1 MEADPDIPAA
11 VHEEM
16 VMIRRNIELETRLID
31 DLLDLSRIVN
41 GKLTLHIRPVDLN
54 EKVKHVAQMCRE
66 QILEKAIRLHV
77 SLDPRLGSFSGDS
90 SRLQQVLWNVLKNAA
105 KFTPER
111 GEIFV
116 TTALTP
122 EGAAEIVVRDTGIG
136 LAPDALPAIFDAFQ
150 QGGPEVTRQFGGLGL
165 GLAISKVLVEMHGG
179 SIRAESP
186 GLGRGATFVITF
198 PHAREA
204 GEDRPSERQGNATGG
219 MAGAR
224 LLVVEDHPDTARI
237 LGRLLR
243 ARGYTVRIAG
253 TVSEAIDAL
262 AEPVDM
268 IVSDVGLPDGTGYE
282 LMRRAREIR
291 PISGIAMSG
300 FGMEEDIARSRE
312 AGFAEHLVKP
322 VDAVQIDEAI
332 RRLLKGG
339 G

>member
-1 MEADPDIPAA
+1 
-11 VHEEM
+11 
-16 VMIRRNIELETRLID
+16 
-31 DLLDLSRIVN
+31 
-41 GKLTLHIRPVDLN
+41 
-54 EKVKHVAQMCRE
+54 
-66 QILEKAIRLHV
+66 
-77 SLDPRLGSFSGDS
+77 
-90 SRLQQVLWNVLKNAA
+90 
-105 KFTPER
+105 
-111 GEIFV
+111 
-116 TTALTP
+116 
-122 EGAAEIVVRDTGIG
+122 
-136 LAPDALPAIFDAFQ
+136 
-150 QGGPEVTRQFGGLGL
+150 
-165 GLAISKVLVEMHGG
+165 MHGG